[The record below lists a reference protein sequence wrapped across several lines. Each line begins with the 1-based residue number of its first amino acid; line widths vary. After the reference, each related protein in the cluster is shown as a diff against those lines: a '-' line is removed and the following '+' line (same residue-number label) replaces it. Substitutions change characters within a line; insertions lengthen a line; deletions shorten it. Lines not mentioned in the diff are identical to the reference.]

1 MNRIKRIWILGLLLI
16 GASCNSWLDVAPE
29 DQIMEKDLFEEREG
43 FLMALNGVYL
53 NMNSSSNYGGN
64 LSAGIIDVMAQYY
77 NCTTSEH
84 NYSGYQSYAYDSKT
98 SKDRFET
105 VWKTTYSQI
114 SNLNAILEHCGD
126 GNPVLPELYYKL
138 IKGEAL
144 GLRAMLH
151 FDMLRLFGPLWT
163 EKEQASIPYQT
174 SSELP
179 FPCLLLRWPC
189 WKTSRPPY
197 CLLHYL
203 ILTVKSF
210 RLKPWLISYSG
221 LLVWQHSS

>member
-1 MNRIKRIWILGLLLI
+1 
-16 GASCNSWLDVAPE
+16 
-29 DQIMEKDLFEEREG
+29 MEKDLFEEREG

-174 SSELP
+174 SSERIVEP
-179 FPCLLLRWPC
+179 LLSADSVLNCVLTDLTRAAD
-189 WKTSRPPY
+189 
-197 CLLHYL
+197 LLKDVDPV
-203 ILTVKSF
+203 ITDGA
-210 RLKPWLISYSG
+210 RNYSG
-221 LLVWQHSS
+221 GENGNDLFYRQYR

>member
-144 GLRAMLH
+144 GLLTFRYAPAVRATLDGKGAGKYTLPDFFGTDCRTFVKRRQRIKLCAYR
-151 FDMLRLFGPLWT
+151 FD
-163 EKEQASIPYQT
+163 
-174 SSELP
+174 
-179 FPCLLLRWPC
+179 
-189 WKTSRPPY
+189 
-197 CLLHYL
+197 
-203 ILTVKSF
+203 KSC
-210 RLKPWLISYSG
+210 
-221 LLVWQHSS
+221 

>member
-126 GNPVLPELYYKL
+126 GNPVLPELYYKCFRCRPANL
-138 IKGEAL
+138 QKYI
-144 GLRAMLH
+144 
-151 FDMLRLFGPLWT
+151 
-163 EKEQASIPYQT
+163 
-174 SSELP
+174 
-179 FPCLLLRWPC
+179 LL
-189 WKTSRPPY
+189 
-197 CLLHYL
+197 
-203 ILTVKSF
+203 
-210 RLKPWLISYSG
+210 
-221 LLVWQHSS
+221 

>member
-126 GNPVLPELYYKL
+126 GNPVRWDYVLCY
-138 IKGEAL
+138 ISICSGCS
-144 GLRAMLH
+144 GH
-151 FDMLRLFGPLWT
+151 FGRKRSRQVYLTR
-163 EKEQASIPYQT
+163 
-174 SSELP
+174 
-179 FPCLLLRWPC
+179 LLRN
-189 WKTSRPPY
+189 
-197 CLLHYL
+197 
-203 ILTVKSF
+203 
-210 RLKPWLISYSG
+210 G
-221 LLVWQHSS
+221 LSNLC

>member
-105 VWKTTYSQI
+105 VWKT
-114 SNLNAILEHCGD
+114 
-126 GNPVLPELYYKL
+126 
-138 IKGEAL
+138 
-144 GLRAMLH
+144 
-151 FDMLRLFGPLWT
+151 
-163 EKEQASIPYQT
+163 
-174 SSELP
+174 
-179 FPCLLLRWPC
+179 CLL
-189 WKTSRPPY
+189 
-197 CLLHYL
+197 
-203 ILTVKSF
+203 
-210 RLKPWLISYSG
+210 
-221 LLVWQHSS
+221 

>member
-144 GLRAMLH
+144 GLCRQK
-151 FDMLRLFGPLWT
+151 LRRKRRWILWQKRT
-163 EKEQASIPYQT
+163 G
-174 SSELP
+174 
-179 FPCLLLRWPC
+179 
-189 WKTSRPPY
+189 
-197 CLLHYL
+197 
-203 ILTVKSF
+203 SF
-210 RLKPWLISYSG
+210 RRSLHEKGIRLSG
-221 LLVWQHSS
+221 KAVR